1 MKREIVFWKNHF
13 DDFIN
18 SMDDDS
24 QQKVLWIL
32 KTLESLPKIP
42 VKFFKHVSGVAG
54 LYEIRI
60 SWEGKAYRIFCFF
73 DKGNKIILCN
83 GFIKKD
89 QKTPKQEILKAIKIK
104 EEYNYE
110 NEK

>member
-18 SMDDDS
+18 SLDDDS

-42 VKFFKHVSGVAG
+42 IKFFKHISGVAG

-60 SWEGKAYRIFCFF
+60 SWEGKAYRIFCFLI
-73 DKGNKIILCN
+73 KG
-83 GFIKKD
+83 IKLFYV
-89 QKTPKQEILKAIKIK
+89 TALLKKIK
-104 EEYNYE
+104 RLRNKKY
-110 NEK
+110 

>member
-1 MKREIVFWKNHF
+1 M
-13 DDFIN
+13 
-18 SMDDDS
+18 
-24 QQKVLWIL
+24 L
-32 KTLESLPKIP
+32 KSLATLPKIP
-42 VKFFKHVSGVAG
+42 SKFFKHIEGVNG
-54 LYEIRI
+54 LYELRI
-60 SWEGKAYRIFCFF
+60 YWEGKAYCIFCFF

-104 EEYNYE
+104 EEYQYE